1 MNIEEAI
8 QDLQDIGHFLNH
20 RLGTDSYEIRC
31 KIYDIREMLMKQVEK
46 TVVLADVIKNEVA
59 VCHNCNG
66 LGGVTLT
73 DKCEWC
79 NGTGTQTVL

>member
-31 KIYDIREMLMKQVEK
+31 KIYDIRKMLTEQVEK
-46 TVVLADVIKNEVA
+46 TVVLADVMGSFDHSIIDRIRNSQSDAEA
-59 VCHNCNG
+59 RRYI
-66 LGGVTLT
+66 
-73 DKCEWC
+73 
-79 NGTGTQTVL
+79 GTHLQNLP